1 MKTYVLAILFLLG
14 IPASHAQDT
23 IPQVFFRDSL
33 CDTHRFFIDTRNKN
47 TNKET
52 RNKIFFLTKEGL
64 WEELVLYDACP
75 TCSIVIHT
83 CRYTSKERLEICAT
97 IVFTTECFTFVYKT
111 DAWHR
116 VKVPK

>member
-1 MKTYVLAILFLLG
+1 MKSLFLYILLVM
-14 IPASHAQDT
+14 PLFAYTQDT

-33 CDTHRFFIDTRNKN
+33 CETHRFFIDTVNKN

-64 WEELVLYDACP
+64 WEELILYDICP

-83 CRYTSKERLEICAT
+83 CRYTPKERLEICAT
-97 IVFTTECFTFVYKT
+97 IVFTTECLTFVYKT
-111 DAWHR
+111 DTWHR
-116 VKVPK
+116 IKVLK